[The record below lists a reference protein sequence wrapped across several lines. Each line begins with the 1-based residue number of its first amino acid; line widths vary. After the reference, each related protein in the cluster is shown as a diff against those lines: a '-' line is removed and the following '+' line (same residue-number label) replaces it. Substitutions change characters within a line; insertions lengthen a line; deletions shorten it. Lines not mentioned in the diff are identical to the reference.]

1 MLANALDFLIRN
13 LAEFFILVLLI
24 RFYLQAG
31 RVSFKHPVGQ
41 FVLALTNW
49 IVLPVRRV
57 VPPWRN
63 LDTASLL
70 LAWVCAFLM
79 HLILLAITPWPFIF
93 GSPLSIV
100 ALVLAAALE
109 LFKMSLY
116 LLFAATIG
124 QALMSWISP
133 YNPMMSVLEGITG
146 PFLRPLRRMIPT
158 VGGIDITPLILILII
173 QLLLGVVVASLEPYI
188 LQNVRIAT

>member
-1 MLANALDFLIRN
+1 MFANALDFLIRN
-13 LAEFFILVLLI
+13 IAEFFILVLLT
-24 RFYLQAG
+24 RFYLQAS

-57 VPPWRN
+57 VPPVRN

-70 LAWVCAFLM
+70 LAWACAFLM

-93 GSPLSIV
+93 GSPLSII
-100 ALVLAAALE
+100 ALMLAAVLE

-133 YNPMMSVLEGITG
+133 YNPMMPVLEGITG

-158 VGGIDITPLILILII
+158 VGGIDITPWILILII
-173 QLLLGVVVASLEPYI
+173 QLLLSVVVASLEPYI

>member
-1 MLANALDFLIRN
+1 MLSSTLEFLVRN
-13 LAEFFILVLLI
+13 IAEFFILLLLT

-31 RVSFKHPVGQ
+31 RVSFKHPIGQ
-41 FVLALTNW
+41 FVLATTNW

-57 VPPWRN
+57 IPSWRN
-63 LDTASLL
+63 LDMASVL
-70 LAWVCAFLM
+70 LAWICAFLM
-79 HLILLAITPWPFIF
+79 HLLLLAITPWPFIF

-100 ALVLAAALE
+100 ALLLAAVLE
-109 LFKMSLY
+109 LVKMSLY

-133 YNPMMSVLEGITG
+133 YNPLMPILEGITG

-158 VGGIDITPLILILII
+158 IGGIDITPLILILII
-173 QLLLGVVVASLEPYI
+173 QLLLNVVVAGLEPII
-188 LQNVRIAT
+188 LQNVRIAA